1 MFSEVITQ
9 IENRLLS
16 ACLEETDVKFPE
28 VGYSACFREQTD
40 VEFSEV
46 ITQKSATLLALG
58 NRQVSRP
65 QRCKNRAA
73 LPGWCDRC
81 TISHPG

>member
-28 VGYSACFREQTD
+28 VK
-40 VEFSEV
+40 
-46 ITQKSATLLALG
+46 TQRSATLLVLE
-58 NRQVSRP
+58 NRRTSNS
-65 QRCKNRAA
+65 QR
-73 LPGWCDRC
+73 
-81 TISHPG
+81 